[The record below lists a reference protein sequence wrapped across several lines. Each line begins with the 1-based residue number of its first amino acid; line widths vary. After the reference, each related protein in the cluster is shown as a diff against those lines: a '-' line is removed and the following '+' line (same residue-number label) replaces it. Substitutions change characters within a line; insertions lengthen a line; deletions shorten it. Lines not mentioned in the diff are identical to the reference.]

1 MASST
6 GREAGE
12 GLLEQRFVMG
22 GLVVNTGFAR
32 SGCLRGVFR
41 PR

>member
-6 GREAGE
+6 GREARE

-22 GLVVNTGFAR
+22 GLVVDVGFVR
-32 SGCLRGVFR
+32 S
-41 PR
+41 